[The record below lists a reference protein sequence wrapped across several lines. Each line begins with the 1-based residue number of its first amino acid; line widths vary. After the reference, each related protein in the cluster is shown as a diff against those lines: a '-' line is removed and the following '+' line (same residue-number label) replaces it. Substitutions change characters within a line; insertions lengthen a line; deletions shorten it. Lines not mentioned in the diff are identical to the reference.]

1 MIFNNNFSKKTIFT
15 AIFFPFAIIMLL
27 ITISFASASQILV
40 TDSNNNQLMLIDTEL
55 DSPKILEVPDGPSK
69 LVISNDKKTAVTSL
83 KKGNAIAI
91 INLEEWKL
99 DKIITVGRKPID
111 LILIN
116 NKVYAAN
123 SNGEEIAVIDLE
135 KGEVVKNIAVSKGT
149 SSLSKFISEGKEKI
163 VALSRNSQK
172 VSVIDAESYVVES
185 VIELPSEIKDG
196 VLIASSEDGLKL
208 FIADDKSETLFQLDS
223 ESNYSISHRYQ
234 IGSVSEY
241 NQMITGNRYL
251 IVSSNIISKGEIN
264 IINSDDQSIFSIPLS
279 QASLGLAIEK
289 GVIYAA
295 NGKFITMINRETN
308 IEKDFEAGSPNG
320 VAVLREDYVPLG
332 DVQVTE
338 KYEGS
343 DTIKDDEPQ
352 FPWKRI
358 IILVLILAIIMI
370 FLRSKRSEEKEKID
384 EKTEKSA
391 EKADAKSHDQKSDN
405 NSAGEKGDA
414 KKVVSE
420 EEATESTAEKEEKEN
435 KETLE
440 EESKKAKEK
449 EIKKESKEKKPKAKK
464 KEAKKESKRKEK
476 AKAKPAGEKVK
487 EKSQD

>member
-264 IINSDDQSIFSIPLS
+264 IINSDDQRIFSLPLS
-279 QASLGLAIEK
+279 QASTGLAIEK

-332 DVQVTE
+332 DVPVTE

-358 IILVLILAIIMI
+358 IILVLILAIIVI
-370 FLRSKRSEEKEKID
+370 FLRSKRSEEKDKID
-384 EKTEKSA
+384 EKTDE
-391 EKADAKSHDQKSDN
+391 KSHDQN
-405 NSAGEKGDA
+405 Q
-414 KKVVSE
+414 
-420 EEATESTAEKEEKEN
+420 
-435 KETLE
+435 
-440 EESKKAKEK
+440 KEK

>member
-343 DTIKDDEPQ
+343 DTLKDDEPQ

-370 FLRSKRSEEKEKID
+370 FLRSKRSEEKDKID
-384 EKTEKSA
+384 EKTEKS
-391 EKADAKSHDQKSDN
+391 HDQNQKSEDH
-405 NSAGEKGDA
+405 SAGEKGDA

-420 EEATESTAEKEEKEN
+420 EEARESTAEKEEKEN
-435 KETLE
+435 KEKLE
-440 EESKKAKEK
+440 EESEKAKEK